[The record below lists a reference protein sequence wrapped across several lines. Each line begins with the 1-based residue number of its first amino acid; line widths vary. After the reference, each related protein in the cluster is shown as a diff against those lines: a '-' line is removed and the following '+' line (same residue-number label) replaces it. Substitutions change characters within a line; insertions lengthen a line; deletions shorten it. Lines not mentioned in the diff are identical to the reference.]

1 MTDAIARPVP
11 LHMRRN
17 GLDPVPELAEVRERE
32 GVRRITT
39 ALGMA
44 AWLVTRPDDVR
55 QVLSDATRFSNASA
69 LIGLPEPSDEQ
80 ERARSR
86 AGLLLVLDPPEHSR
100 LRRMLTPEFTAGRMR
115 RLGPRV
121 AAIVDEH
128 LDVLAAAGPPV
139 DLVPAFA
146 LPVPALVICELLG
159 VPVAD
164 RDSFQRRA
172 GRQFDLSLPVDELR
186 RAAVDSRAYMRSL
199 VVAARTDP
207 GEDLLGMLVREH
219 GDDVTDD
226 ELVGIGA
233 LLLVAGHETTST
245 MLSLGLLAL
254 LRHPAQLA
262 LVRHD
267 PAAAGPAVEELLR
280 YLSVVHTGVARCA
293 RTDLELAGQ
302 RIAAGDLLLCS
313 LPSVNRAVGERPDEL
328 DVARGAPGHV
338 AFGHGVHHCI
348 GAPLAR
354 MELRIAIPALLRRFP
369 GLALAVPDDE
379 LRYRELH
386 TAYGVHALP
395 VTW

>member
-1 MTDAIARPVP
+1 MTDTTAPPVP

-17 GLDPVPELAEVRERE
+17 GVDPVPELAEMRERE

-39 ALGMA
+39 ALGMS
-44 AWLVTRPDDVR
+44 AWLVARPGDVR

-115 RLGPRV
+115 RLEPRV
-121 AAIVDEH
+121 AAIVEEH
-128 LDVLAAAGPPV
+128 LDALAAAGPPA
-139 DLVPAFA
+139 DLVPSFA
-146 LPVPALVICELLG
+146 LPVPSLVISELLG

-164 RDSFQRRA
+164 RESFQWRA

-186 RAAVDSRAYMRSL
+186 HAAVDSRAYMRTL
-199 VVAARTDP
+199 VVAARADP
-207 GEDLLGMLVREH
+207 GEDLLGMLVRKH

-226 ELVGIGA
+226 ELVGIGS
-233 LLLVAGHETTST
+233 LLLVAGHETTSN

-262 LVRHD
+262 LVRDD

-280 YLSVVHTGVARCA
+280 YLSVVHTGVARTA
-293 RTDLELAGQ
+293 RVDLELAGQ
-302 RIAAGDLLLCS
+302 PIAAGDLLLCS

-354 MELRIAIPALLRRFP
+354 MELRIALPALLRRFP
-369 GLALAVPDDE
+369 DLALAVPDE
-379 LRYRELH
+379 EPAYRELH

>member
-1 MTDAIARPVP
+1 MTDTTAPPVP

-17 GLDPVPELAEVRERE
+17 GVDPVPELAEMRERE

-39 ALGMA
+39 ALGMS
-44 AWLVTRPDDVR
+44 AWLVARPGDVR

-115 RLGPRV
+115 RLEPRV
-121 AAIVDEH
+121 AAIVEEH
-128 LDVLAAAGPPV
+128 LDALAAAGPPA
-139 DLVPAFA
+139 DLVPSFA
-146 LPVPALVICELLG
+146 LPVPSLVISELLG

-164 RDSFQRRA
+164 RESFQWRA

-186 RAAVDSRAYMRSL
+186 RAAVDSRAYMRTL
-199 VVAARTDP
+199 VVAARADP

-226 ELVGIGA
+226 ELVGIGS
-233 LLLVAGHETTST
+233 LLLVAGHETTSN

-262 LVRHD
+262 LVRDD

-280 YLSVVHTGVARCA
+280 FLSVVHTGVARTA
-293 RTDLELAGQ
+293 RVDLELAGQ
-302 RIAAGDLLLCS
+302 PIAAGDLLLCS

-328 DVARGAPGHV
+328 DVAHGAPGHV

-354 MELRIAIPALLRRFP
+354 MELRIALPALLRRFP
-369 GLALAVPDDE
+369 DLALAVPDEE
-379 LRYRELH
+379 LAYRELH

>member
-1 MTDAIARPVP
+1 MKSG
-11 LHMRRN
+11 RRS
-17 GLDPVPELAEVRERE
+17 RH
-32 GVRRITT
+32 
-39 ALGMA
+39 
-44 AWLVTRPDDVR
+44 
-55 QVLSDATRFSNASA
+55 RFSNASA

-115 RLGPRV
+115 RLEPRV
-121 AAIVDEH
+121 TAIVEEH
-128 LDVLAAAGPPV
+128 LDALAAAGPPA
-139 DLVPAFA
+139 DLVPSFA
-146 LPVPALVICELLG
+146 LPVPSLVISELLG

-164 RDSFQRRA
+164 RESFQRRA

-186 RAAVDSRAYMRSL
+186 RAAVDSRAYMRTL
-199 VVAARTDP
+199 VVAARADP

-226 ELVGIGA
+226 ELVGIGS
-233 LLLVAGHETTST
+233 LLLVAGHETTSN

-262 LVRHD
+262 LVRDD

-280 YLSVVHTGVARCA
+280 YLSVVHTGVARTA
-293 RTDLELAGQ
+293 RVDLELAGQ
-302 RIAAGDLLLCS
+302 PIAAGDLLLCS

-354 MELRIAIPALLRRFP
+354 MELRIALPALLRRFP
-369 GLALAVPDDE
+369 GLALAVPDEE
-379 LRYRELH
+379 LAYRELH